1 MNYKVGDLREPLSD
15 EQITTGRTWDVQLA
29 LALLDATAGTGLA
42 GAALFRFFAQRSDD
56 DLMCQVLK
64 CRYDYACAAGD
75 LWDQY
80 TMELPS
86 PEHMTLPFC
95 YSPEVLDQIQCAA
108 MKSNALKQQMRL
120 KKVSPEVFSDHLS
133 HRVTTG
139 KKSNDRD
146 ILRGYI

>member
-1 MNYKVGDLREPLSD
+1 MY
-15 EQITTGRTWDVQLA
+15 
-29 LALLDATAGTGLA
+29 
-42 GAALFRFFAQRSDD
+42 
-56 DLMCQVLK
+56 QVLK
-64 CRYDYACAAGD
+64 CQFDYNTGD

-95 YSPEVLDQIQCAA
+95 FSSEVLDQMQCST

-120 KKVSPEVFSDHLS
+120 KRVSPEVFTDHLS

-139 KKSNDRD
+139 KKSNEL
-146 ILRGYI
+146 LRYIAQLIRSHS